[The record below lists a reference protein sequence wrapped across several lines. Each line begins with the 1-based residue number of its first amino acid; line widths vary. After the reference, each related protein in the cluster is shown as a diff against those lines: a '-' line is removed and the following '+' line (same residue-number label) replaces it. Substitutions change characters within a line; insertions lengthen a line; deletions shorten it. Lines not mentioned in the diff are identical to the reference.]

1 MSLIVIIGIPVLI
14 VLLGISAFFSSAET
28 VFFSLNT
35 IEVTRITKRR
45 PRIGQRLKTLLE
57 KPTQLLSTIIIA
69 NTLVNVVAAGLG
81 FMVAEAIF
89 PGYGEMVSIIA
100 MTLLLLILGEIAPKR
115 IAIDHAARMAE
126 YYIPI
131 LTFLMRALSP
141 VRAALNALT
150 SMFRDAFTRRKPGLS
165 ENEFLTGIA
174 VGEEEGV
181 LDQEER
187 TMVNGIVRLEQIQTS
202 DVMTPRVD
210 VIGLDLDDTPE
221 KHREIAKHVTY
232 RYLPVYRESLDN
244 PTGVLDVPRF
254 LLSDDDD
261 IEKHVQPVT
270 FVPETAPLDSL
281 LATMQR
287 ERQRIAIVV
296 DEYGG
301 TAGFI
306 TRGDILEEIVED
318 VDDEHGE
325 SKLTIHP
332 LREGAWLVSGDT
344 SLEDIAYEIKLD
356 LAAEGVDRIAG
367 WVTAQ
372 LERIP
377 RVGDTVDA
385 QGCRA
390 TVQRLRRHRVVLVLL
405 ELSSKGESS

>member
-1 MSLIVIIGIPVLI
+1 MSLIIIIGIPLLI
-14 VLLGISAFFSSAET
+14 VLLCTSAFFSSAET

-57 KPTQLLSTIIIA
+57 TPTQLLSTIIIA

-89 PGYGEMVSIIA
+89 PGYGEMVSIIV

-131 LTFLMRALSP
+131 LTFLMRALAP

-150 SMFRDAFTRRKPGLS
+150 SMFRGAFTRRKPGLS
-165 ENEFLTGIA
+165 ENEFLTGIE

-221 KHREIAKHVTY
+221 KHREVAKHVTY

-356 LAAEGVDRIAG
+356 LVAEGVDRIAG

-377 RVGDTVDA
+377 RVGDTVEA

-405 ELSSKGESS
+405 ELSSKGENP